1 MSQPNSKPSVRQR
14 GANTFVIIDH
24 GADHAELTLRS
35 MYRDRAFVQWEDQ
48 GVTLPNGQR
57 VGPCYV
63 LWAPAA
69 APLDLAEYHDLS
81 APPLEP
87 AAARKARRSK
97 TTRHKGVTR

>member
-1 MSQPNSKPSVRQR
+1 MSEPKNKPSIRQR
-14 GANTFVIIDH
+14 GTDTYIIIDH
-24 GADHAELTLRS
+24 GVDHAELMLRS

-81 APPLEP
+81 ASSSEP
-87 AAARKARRSK
+87 AAARKPRRDK
-97 TTRHKGVTR
+97 TT